1 MLSTGNFDCSGA
13 DGGVKA
19 LKELLGNQGSVKL
32 LSTSDIGKAPL
43 KFLMRNNNLKTEP
56 EPEP

>member
-1 MLSTGNFDCSGA
+1 M
-13 DGGVKA
+13 
-19 LKELLGNQGSVKL
+19 KELLGDQGSVKL